1 MKLQNLSAWER
12 LQYINKELTTIL
24 EKTKKGKK
32 ISEDEEIV
40 VHQELLIAVGTIAN
54 FSDCLSKGE
63 IHG

>member
-1 MKLQNLSAWER
+1 MNLQNLTAWER
-12 LQYINKELTTIL
+12 LECINKELATIL
-24 EKTKKGKK
+24 EKTKKGKE

-40 VHQELLIAVGTIAN
+40 FHQELLIAVGTIAN